1 MTDEEGLTHLDPEGR
16 PRMVDVSDK
25 AITARHAIAE
35 GWIEMK
41 AETLRKIVKGGPK
54 GDAIRVA
61 ELAGIQAAK
70 RTWELIPLCHLL
82 PAVSV
87 TVELFAD
94 TVNSCIRGSAT
105 ARVQGTTGVEMEA
118 LTAMSVAL
126 LTIYDM
132 GKAIDRGMTIGG
144 IHLVEKAGGKTK
156 YWRE

>member
-1 MTDEEGLTHLDPEGR
+1 
-16 PRMVDVSDK
+16 MVDVSDK

>member
-1 MTDEEGLTHLDPEGR
+1 
-16 PRMVDVSDK
+16 MVDVSDK
-25 AITARHAIAE
+25 AITVRHAIAE

-41 AETLRKIVKGGPK
+41 EETLRKIVKGGPK

-105 ARVQGTTGVEMEA
+105 ARVKGTTGVEMEA

>member
-1 MTDEEGLTHLDPEGR
+1 
-16 PRMVDVSDK
+16 MVDVSDK

-82 PAVSV
+82 PTVSV